1 MIEPAKGADGRRSG
15 AAQDPDRP
23 ARTWKVADF
32 RPAGPHH
39 TVENLPAHVVSGS
52 IALIL
57 IVLPVLFHRAFA
69 GLGAIN
75 ILIVLAGIGVAILT
89 LLLFIKDYHPA
100 PRRRPSYPPGISSQE
115 KTEIARL
122 GAAYGRFR
130 DALDSVPDGQPKNR
144 IAFALAGTEPGDI
157 ALGIVTSTA
166 WSDSWLAEHKL
177 DVDPLREATEI
188 YDYLGRVAAKIAEFS
203 ERADALRGTPVAARY
218 RQYAEDLT
226 TDLTAVRDRAR
237 ALFAY
242 QTDVKR
248 LSQLLRAE
256 HAQPQLEQDADAVLD
271 LVAESRRHQLAA
283 EYLRQRQK
291 ELQTITDGL
300 RELQAILNDTS
311 TRLPTR
317 PERH

>member
-1 MIEPAKGADGRRSG
+1 MVEPSRGSGGSRSTAAKI
-15 AAQDPDRP
+15 PVRP
-23 ARTWKVADF
+23 THTWKVADF

-39 TVENLPAHVVSGS
+39 AVENLPAHVVSGS

-57 IVLPVLFHRAFA
+57 IVSPIVFHRAFA
-69 GLGAIN
+69 GMGPIN
-75 ILIVLAGIGVAILT
+75 ILIVLAGVGVAILT
-89 LLLFIKDYHPA
+89 LLLSTKDYHPA
-100 PRRRPSYPPGISSQE
+100 PRRRPSYPPGVSNQE
-115 KTEIARL
+115 KAEIAQL

-130 DALDSVPDGQPKNR
+130 DALDSLPEGQPKNR
-144 IAFALAGTEPGDI
+144 IGFALAGTEPGDI
-157 ALGIVTSTA
+157 ALGIITSNA
-166 WSDSWLAEHKL
+166 WSDSWLPEHKL
-177 DVDPLREATEI
+177 EVDPLREATEI
-188 YDYLGRVAAKIAEFS
+188 YDYLGRIAAKIAEFS
-203 ERADALRGTPVAARY
+203 AQADALRDTPVAARY

-242 QTDVKR
+242 QTDVNR

-291 ELQTITDGL
+291 ELETITDGL
-300 RELQAILNDTS
+300 RELQSILNDNS

-317 PERH
+317 PGRH